1 MTIITFIGIVVCFLF
16 LRRHRR
22 KKRNRYIEAYE
33 FPESIQK
40 KLTEKYPQLSDAD
53 VQSVMTALKVFFV
66 ICNARNKQ
74 MVSMPS
80 QVVDV
85 AWHEFI
91 LYTRQYKEFC
101 DLGLGGFLHHTPA
114 DAMKDTCQKR
124 ENLKDCCMTKGL
136 ERCWQLS
143 CAYEGMDHPAWL
155 PLLFSIDEDLQI
167 IDGYTYDLQQCI
179 DGRYDCPPDARKL
192 SSSGTLSSSICVE
205 ISGGYG
211 GCGGGCG
218 GC

>member
-1 MTIITFIGIVVCFLF
+1 MTIIAFIGIVVCFLL
-16 LRRHRR
+16 LRRHRW

-40 KLTEKYPQLSDAD
+40 KLTKKYPQLSDAD

-66 ICNARNKQ
+66 ICNARGKQ

-114 DAMKDTCQKR
+114 DAMQATCQKR
-124 ENLKDCCMTKGL
+124 EDLKGCCMSKGL
-136 ERCWQLS
+136 EWCWQLS
-143 CAYEGMDHPAWL
+143 CAHEGMDHPAWL

-167 IDGYTYDLQQCI
+167 TDGYTYDLQQCI
-179 DGRYDCPPDARKL
+179 DGRYDCSPDARKL
-192 SSSGTLSSSICVE
+192 SSSGTTSSAICVE
-205 ISGGYG
+205 ISAGCGGCG
-211 GCGGGCG
+211 GCGGG
-218 GC
+218 

>member
-1 MTIITFIGIVVCFLF
+1 MTIIAFIGIVVCFLL
-16 LRRHRR
+16 LRRHRW

-33 FPESIQK
+33 FPESIQE
-40 KLTEKYPQLSDAD
+40 KLTKKYPQLSDAD
-53 VQSVMTALKVFFV
+53 VQSVMTALKDFFI
-66 ICNARNKQ
+66 ICNARSKQ

-114 DAMKDTCQKR
+114 DAMQATCQKR
-124 ENLKDCCMTKGL
+124 EDLKGCCMSKGL
-136 ERCWQLS
+136 EWCWQLS
-143 CAYEGMDHPAWL
+143 CAHEGMDHPAWL

-167 IDGYTYDLQQCI
+167 TDGYTYDLQQCI
-179 DGRYDCPPDARKL
+179 DGRYDCSPDARKL
-192 SSSGTLSSSICVE
+192 SSSGTTSSAICVE
-205 ISGGYG
+205 ISAGCGGCG
-211 GCGGGCG
+211 GCGGG
-218 GC
+218 